1 MYIAVKIFQVDCMKL
16 LRQVEN
22 SHLNLECFM
31 YPFVA
36 FTTHLLV
43 WIPRHSTTLGSSIKD
58 IFQGKEIPYLK
69 FSTSPQCSKKYNK
82 GSKGVKFVD
91 FEMMKFMD
99 SPLLH
104 TGVQSCSTT
113 NFLYYLCPFR
123 KNTALFTKEFFH
135 REQASTTGPVHIVRV
150 SKIFIQ

>member
-1 MYIAVKIFQVDCMKL
+1 
-16 LRQVEN
+16 
-22 SHLNLECFM
+22 M

-82 GSKGVKFVD
+82 VSKGVKFVD

-135 REQASTTGPVHIVRV
+135 REQASTTGPVHIVQG
-150 SKIFIQ
+150 SKMSEKSFNNEKINKKLIKSWVLHSIGAV